1 MRWALLMA
9 ALMAGGAACAG
20 PEESPRRLTV
30 TGSGSVSVAPEIAL
44 LATSVMHQDADVTEA
59 QKRADA
65 AVARYLAAARKLG
78 VADADLQ
85 ASGASIHPQFE
96 WDKTRRAQELVGYR
110 VTREVSLRIRQL
122 DRLGSFLRA
131 AVDAGFVPNDYQV
144 RARAGAKRNTRP
156 SREMCE
162 PPPSRR
168 WDRRARSSRPI
179 CTSPSASR
187 ARFSTSPA

>member
-1 MRWALLMA
+1 MQAL
-9 ALMAGGAACAG
+9 GRG
-20 PEESPRRLTV
+20 
-30 TGSGSVSVAPEIAL
+30 
-44 LATSVMHQDADVTEA
+44 
-59 QKRADA
+59 ADA

-131 AVDAGFVPNDYQV
+131 AVDAGMNGMQPAQLMLDDESAVRDEALKRAATDARRQADVLATALGARVGPALGIDVIESGGPMPQMRAMAMADAESAGSSPVATGEIRIERRVQV
-144 RARAGAKRNTRP
+144 VF
-156 SREMCE
+156 ELL
-162 PPPSRR
+162 
-168 WDRRARSSRPI
+168 D
-179 CTSPSASR
+179 
-187 ARFSTSPA
+187 